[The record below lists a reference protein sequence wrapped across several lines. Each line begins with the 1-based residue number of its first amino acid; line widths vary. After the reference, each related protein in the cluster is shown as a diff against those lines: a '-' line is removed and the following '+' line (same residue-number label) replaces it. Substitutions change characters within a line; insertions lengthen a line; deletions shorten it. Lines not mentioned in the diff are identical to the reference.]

1 MILKAIAIDDEVLAL
16 HKIER
21 FCRQVDYIDLIG
33 KFDNPVDAESFFRYN
48 KVDLLFLD
56 VQMNEYSGLELL
68 NRLESKPH
76 VILTTAFGHYSLKA
90 FDLEI
95 DDYLLKPIRFDRFKK
110 ATDKVYKIFKL
121 EVSAL
126 NNTGATDDDSAY
138 IYVTSGRKLE
148 RIALNDIQYIEGM
161 RDYLRIITY
170 KKKHMVLTVFSK
182 MLDLLP
188 EKEFCR
194 VHRSYIVSL
203 HKVEEVKNN
212 SLVVYGNSIPLSK
225 TYRKSFNEKFGIF
238 RERKVN
244 SKLMQ

>member
-21 FCRQVDYIDLIG
+21 FCNKIEYIDLIG
-33 KFDNPVDAESFFRYN
+33 KFDNPVDAESFIRFN

-56 VQMNEYSGLELL
+56 VQMNEYSGLELM

-90 FDLEI
+90 FDLDI
-95 DDYLLKPIRFDRFKK
+95 DDYLLKPIRFDRFEK
-110 ATDKVYKIFKL
+110 ATDKVYKRFKL

-126 NNTGATDDDSAY
+126 NSSQKVDDGSGY
-138 IYVTSGRKLE
+138 IFINSGRKLE

-161 RDYLRIITY
+161 RDYLQIITY

-182 MLDLLP
+182 MLDMLP
-188 EKEFCR
+188 TKEFIR

-203 HKVEEVKNN
+203 SKIEEVKKD
-212 SLVVYGNSIPLSK
+212 SLVVYGKRIPLSK
-225 TYRKSFNEKFGIF
+225 TYRKSFSEKFEVYIN
-238 RERKVN
+238 RELN
-244 SKLMQ
+244 

>member
-21 FCRQVDYIDLIG
+21 FCNQIEYIDLIG
-33 KFDNPVDAESFFRYN
+33 KFDNPVDAESFIRYN
-48 KVDLLFLD
+48 NVDLLFLD
-56 VQMNEYSGLELL
+56 VQMNEYSGLELM

-90 FDLEI
+90 FDLDI
-95 DDYLLKPIRFDRFKK
+95 DDYLLKPIRFDRFKR
-110 ATDKVYKIFKL
+110 ATDKVYRRFKL

-126 NNTGATDDDSAY
+126 NSHGAAEDDSGY
-138 IYVTSGRKLE
+138 IYVNSGRKLE

-161 RDYLRIITY
+161 RDYLRIVTY
-170 KKKHMVLTVFSK
+170 KKKHMVLMVFSK

-188 EKEFCR
+188 DQEFIR

-203 HKVEEVKNN
+203 PKVEEVKKD
-212 SLVVYGNSIPLSK
+212 SLVVYGKRIPLSK
-225 TYRKSFNEKFGIF
+225 TYRKSFNEKFGNFIK
-238 RERKVN
+238 R
-244 SKLMQ
+244 

>member
-1 MILKAIAIDDEVLAL
+1 MMMKAIAIDDEVLAL

-21 FCRQVDYIDLIG
+21 FCKQIDYIDLIG

-68 NRLESKPH
+68 GRLESKPH

-110 ATDKVYKIFKL
+110 ATDKVYKIFNL

-126 NNTGATDDDSAY
+126 NNTRATDDDSEF
-138 IYVTSGRKLE
+138 IYVNSGRKLE

-161 RDYLRIITY
+161 RDYLRIVTY
-170 KKKHMVLTVFSK
+170 KKRYMVLTVFSK

-188 EKEFCR
+188 DKRFIR

-203 HKVEEVKNN
+203 PKVEEVKKD
-212 SLVVYGNSIPLSK
+212 SLVVYGKSIPLSK
-225 TYRKSFNEKFGIF
+225 TYKKSFNEKFESFINS
-238 RERKVN
+238 EVN